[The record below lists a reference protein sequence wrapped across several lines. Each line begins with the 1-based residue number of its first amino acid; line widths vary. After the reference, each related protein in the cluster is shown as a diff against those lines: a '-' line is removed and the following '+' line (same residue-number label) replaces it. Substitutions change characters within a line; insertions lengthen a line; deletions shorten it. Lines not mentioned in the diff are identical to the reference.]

1 MVPQYEPLATLSGA
15 RDAVVSLAFSAKA
28 KFLSAAG
35 YSGVFVWDLSTSAA
49 ITLPHMLFAPQNPKY
64 VITSSFWVYFQK
76 NKCHVLLLASMRGD
90 LILWDYK
97 DDIKSFQVLYRVPP
111 MENKEE
117 EVLSMDVYEQ
127 DIASGRIGRV
137 VAATA
142 NRHISVW
149 SLSSSGEFSKIFS
162 TTLDENIN
170 PKTVRMCKIT
180 RDIFVFPFYGGEI
193 LCLDYKT
200 GAIKSR
206 KSHGPGIMGSVA
218 LSNTSNKFV
227 AYTGKNF
234 HLYRLAS
241 LELLKTYSA
250 ETPVVMFSKTVAFGE
265 SENIIVGG
273 TDRGHALIYEVNT
286 EELLQTLTYPRGGLV
301 QPVTTITLPDRHL
314 IAIAGSTAQQSA
326 DVILFEKR
334 IPLED
339 VSSPQ
344 LPSSASC
351 TDVTPNHSSTD
362 SVLIGFHLSKQIWDW
377 ARILG
382 LMALLTFAGYYTV
395 YQVWVF

>member
-15 RDAVVSLAFSAKA
+15 RDAVISLAFLVKA

-49 ITLPHMLFAPQNPKY
+49 ITLPRMLFAPQNPKY
-64 VITSSFWVYFQK
+64 VNTSSIWVYFQK
-76 NKCHVLLLASMRGD
+76 NKRHVLLLASMRGD

-137 VAATA
+137 IAATA

-149 SLSSSGEFSKIFS
+149 SLSSS
-162 TTLDENIN
+162 
-170 PKTVRMCKIT
+170 R
-180 RDIFVFPFYGGEI
+180 
-193 LCLDYKT
+193 
-200 GAIKSR
+200 
-206 KSHGPGIMGSVA
+206 GSVA
-218 LSNTSNKFV
+218 VSNTSNKFV

-273 TDRGHALIYEVNT
+273 TDRGHALIYEVNM

-362 SVLIGFHLSKQIWDW
+362 SVLIAFHLSKQIWDW

-395 YQVWVF
+395 YQNSPFSPSNISQKLDHAKNNMQNYARHTDGVYRTKIRNRECKDHTDTSVRLQKAVIIVD

>member
-1 MVPQYEPLATLSGA
+1 MVQKENVEVQSNQWPIKYGEHIGGDKGAKVDATAKGFENAYPLQTSDKRALRNNNAFHTRALKNGTKPDQAGTKRHTVARKFTYSIIVRVPQYEPLTTLSGA
-15 RDAVVSLAFSAKA
+15 RDTVVSLAFLAKA

-64 VITSSFWVYFQK
+64 VITSSIWVYFQK

-90 LILWDYK
+90 L
-97 DDIKSFQVLYRVPP
+97 
-111 MENKEE
+111 
-117 EVLSMDVYEQ
+117 
-127 DIASGRIGRV
+127 
-137 VAATA
+137 
-142 NRHISVW
+142 
-149 SLSSSGEFSKIFS
+149 
-162 TTLDENIN
+162 
-170 PKTVRMCKIT
+170 
-180 RDIFVFPFYGGEI
+180 RDISVFPFYGGE
-193 LCLDYKT
+193 
-200 GAIKSR
+200 
-206 KSHGPGIMGSVA
+206 MGSVA

-250 ETPVVMFSKTVAFGE
+250 KTPVVMFSKTVAFGE
-265 SENIIVGG
+265 SKNIIVGG

-377 ARILG
+377 ARILA
-382 LMALLTFAGYYTV
+382 LVALLTFAGYYTV

>member
-1 MVPQYEPLATLSGA
+1 MVPQYEPLTTLSGA
-15 RDAVVSLAFSAKA
+15 RDTVVSLAFSAKA

-35 YSGVFVWDLSTSAA
+35 YSGVFIWDLSTSAA

-64 VITSSFWVYFQK
+64 VITSSIWVYFQK
-76 NKCHVLLLASMRGD
+76 NKCHILLLASMRGD

-111 MENKEE
+111 MENKED

-127 DIASGRIGRV
+127 D
-137 VAATA
+137 
-142 NRHISVW
+142 
-149 SLSSSGEFSKIFS
+149 
-162 TTLDENIN
+162 
-170 PKTVRMCKIT
+170 
-180 RDIFVFPFYGGEI
+180 
-193 LCLDYKT
+193 YKA

-227 AYTGKNF
+227 AHTGKNF

-265 SENIIVGG
+265 SENVIVGG
-273 TDRGHALIYEVNT
+273 TDRGHALIYEVNM

-326 DVILFEKR
+326 DVILFEKC

-351 TDVTPNHSSTD
+351 TDITPNHSLTD

-377 ARILG
+377 ACILG
-382 LMALLTFAGYYTV
+382 LVALLTFAGYYTV
-395 YQVWVF
+395 YQNSLFSPSNISQKLDHAKNNMQNYARHTNGVYRTKIHNRERKGHTDTSVRLQKAIIIVD